1 MPRMYRYQIAMN
13 ITVFH
18 GSPRK
23 GNTYRAT
30 KIFMDELQKCGEI
43 QYTEFFFPEALP
55 EFCTGCQLCFSNS
68 FEVCPH
74 SQYVSPI
81 LKAIIC
87 ADALIF
93 ATPHFGACSM
103 TAGMK
108 TLLDHLDFL
117 TMNIAPRAELFSKK
131 AFIITTGSGST
142 VAAKPIKSYLRNWGI
157 NRVRSLGLR
166 MFTDKWNKMSSTK
179 QHKIENRLQRAAYH
193 FYNTPKR
200 SPYIST
206 IFMYHMAKYVLK
218 KYVGKDAYPYK
229 YWEKKG
235 YFKKRP
241 F

>member
-1 MPRMYRYQIAMN
+1 MN
-13 ITVFH
+13 IAVFH

-30 KIFMDELQKCGEI
+30 KFFMDELLQCGDV
-43 QYTEFFFPEALP
+43 QFTEFFCPKALP
-55 EFCTGCQLCFSNS
+55 EFCTGCQLCLSNPP
-68 FEVCPH
+68 EICPH

-81 LKAIIC
+81 IDAIIR
-87 ADALIF
+87 ADAMVF
-93 ATPHFGACSM
+93 TTPHFGACSM

-117 TMNIAPRAELFSKK
+117 TLTVTPRVELFSKK

-142 VAAKPIKSYLRNWGI
+142 AAAKPIKSFLKNWGV
-157 NRVRSLGLR
+157 NRVHSFGLR
-166 MFTDKWNKMSSTK
+166 MFTDKWDKMSNKK
-179 QHKIENRLQRAAYH
+179 QLRIENNLRQAACR

-200 SPYIST
+200 HPYIST
-206 IFMYHMAKYVLK
+206 VFMYHMSKFILK
-218 KYVGKDAYPYK
+218 KYIGEGSYPYK
-229 YWEKKG
+229 YWQEKG